1 MLKLANHFGTDL
13 VGCLLKA
20 GYTLFSK
27 CGWFEQDFFV
37 LLHLS
42 RLHQGVSL
50 IGRSRGLR
58 KTLPSEELFLKL
70 PLGREANIL
79 LAPSCLASLS
89 LLSLAHLNINPLKE
103 TELVLYGGEFYNG
116 NKDFWVLETN
126 QWEQLNYKGCP
137 SPHSGH
143 RMILYKHK
151 IIVFGGFYDTL
162 REVRVPS
169 GFVTHLQLSAFC
181 SITMIFM
188 YLYLD
193 QYKWHEIKSTS
204 GCMWPSA
211 RKWLSR

>member
-1 MLKLANHFGTDL
+1 MLQLANHFGTDL

-20 GYTLFSK
+20 GYPLFSK

-89 LLSLAHLNINPLKE
+89 LLSLAHTSLGTIVDGYIRSICGTHDRALDHGYKARSFMRLNINPLKE

-126 QWEQLNYKGCP
+126 QWEQLNYKGCH
-137 SPHSGH
+137 SPRSGH
-143 RMILYKHK
+143 RMW
-151 IIVFGGFYDTL
+151 
-162 REVRVPS
+162 
-169 GFVTHLQLSAFC
+169 Q
-181 SITMIFM
+181 
-188 YLYLD
+188 
-193 QYKWHEIKSTS
+193 EIKSTS

-211 RKWLSR
+211 RSGFQDEGNDQLE